1 MQVIALIQS
10 QPADGLCVDFGQFA
24 PEVVLYV
31 GCCGMSSDWR
41 HGGERL
47 LGNQEGLGL
56 DRIVVSAR
64 CHGSLEFVYG
74 VHD

>member
-1 MQVIALIQS
+1 
-10 QPADGLCVDFGQFA
+10 
-24 PEVVLYV
+24 
-31 GCCGMSSDWR
+31 
-41 HGGERL
+41 L